1 MEVHDVA
8 AFKVVVTDQVF
19 PDVEIERELIES
31 AGGRLE
37 VASGDRDQVLASV
50 ADADALLNTYFAMDA
65 AAISRLTRCR
75 IIARYGIG
83 VDNVDVEAAR
93 TAGISV
99 TNVPDY
105 CVEEVATHTVAHM
118 LALVRRL
125 PQGDTLVRGGGWG
138 AASLGP
144 MRRLSSL
151 TVGFLGYG
159 RIARYV
165 EHILSA
171 WGPRIIVHD
180 PYLDAASGVDTVA
193 LEELFATSDILSVH
207 CPLTPQTRGLVSG
220 RTLALMKPTA
230 VLVNTSRGPIVEL
243 ADLVAAL
250 RQGALGGAG
259 LDVFDVEPPA
269 SELVLAVPNLLLTPH
284 SAFSSVEAIK
294 ESQRKAATQ
303 VLKALAGEELDYRV
317 A

>member
-1 MEVHDVA
+1 VKVHDVA

-37 VASGDRDQVLASV
+37 VATGDRDQVLASA
-50 ADADALLNTYFAMDA
+50 ADADALLNTYFTMDA
-65 AAISRLTRCR
+65 PAISRLTRCR

-83 VDNVDVEAAR
+83 VDNVDLEAAR
-93 TAGISV
+93 KAGVSV

-118 LALVRRL
+118 LALIRRL
-125 PQGDTLVRGGGWG
+125 PQGDALVREGGWG

-144 MRRLSSL
+144 MRRLSTL

-165 EHILSA
+165 ERILSS

-180 PYLDAASGVDTVA
+180 PYVDAASGVQTVG

-207 CPLTPQTRGLVSG
+207 CPLTAETRGLVSA

-230 VLVNTSRGPIVEL
+230 LIVNTSRGPIVKM
-243 ADLVAAL
+243 ADVVAAL
-250 RQGALGGAG
+250 RKGTLGGAG
-259 LDVFDVEPPA
+259 LDVFDTEPPA
-269 SELVLAVPNLLLTPH
+269 SGLIIDVPNLLVTPH